1 MNLKLNGS
9 TGSVIHRS
17 IAASDSLQYPHVAS
31 LTAPGG
37 TNGFDRQANDVPGQW
52 GVHPIDTA
60 KQLHDVMVNQ
70 WFAGE
75 TQSFPRNAPGSGITT

>member
-17 IAASDSLQYPHVAS
+17 IVESDSLQYPIWHRS
-31 LTAPGG
+31 PRRG
-37 TNGFDRQANDVPGQW
+37 TNGFDRETNDVPGQW

-75 TQSFPRNAPGSGITT
+75 TQSFPRNARGSGITT

>member
-9 TGSVIHRS
+9 TGSVIRRS
-17 IAASDSLQYPHVAS
+17 IVESDSLQYPAWHRS
-31 LTAPGG
+31 PRRG
-37 TNGFDRQANDVPGQW
+37 TNGFDHQVNDVPGQW

-60 KQLHDVMVNQ
+60 KLLHDDTVNK

-75 TQSFPRNAPGSGITT
+75 TQNFPRNPSGSGITT